1 MMRATRFDADVHAMS
16 DKHRFLHTCA
26 LLYLWL
32 GLIYT
37 TTASADDYELGR
49 QALELGHSAQ
59 AIELWRPLAEAGDA
73 DAQFGLGI
81 IYNDAVGVE
90 QDYAEAN
97 YWFLRAAEQGYGMA
111 QFNLGNAYKNGT
123 GMAVDPAMAVIW
135 WRKAAEQDF
144 APAQFNLGS
153 AHLEGFGTPRD
164 RAAGLS
170 WYRRAAANGHPQA
183 QRNLEMHKDTAPTTD
198 ASPNPRH
205 TVPPMTATAPIDTPA
220 TAGNSAK
227 PPSTPPDKTVVNR
240 PTPAATAQSAG
251 CNAWLDQD
259 ASTHTVQ
266 LMANQTENDLHAY
279 IAQHAL
285 TDTAICSYPIK
296 GTRWYALLYGRYG
309 SADDARTAL
318 EALPGKVRTGGG
330 YVRRISTIRHATA
343 EP

>member
-1 MMRATRFDADVHAMS
+1 MMRVTLFDVWAQAMRYMR
-16 DKHRFLHTCA
+16 RFLHTCA
-26 LLYLWL
+26 LLTLCL
-32 GLIYT
+32 SLIYT
-37 TTASADDYELGR
+37 TAASADDYELGR
-49 QALELGHSAQ
+49 QALESGHSAQ

-81 IYNDAVGVE
+81 LYNDAVGVE

-97 YWFLRAAEQGYGMA
+97 YWFLRAAEQGYAMA
-111 QFNLGNAYKNGT
+111 QFNLGNAYKKGT
-123 GMAVDPAMAVIW
+123 GMAIDPAMAVIW

-153 AHLEGFGTPRD
+153 ALLEGLGTPRD

-170 WYRRAAANGHPQA
+170 WHRRAAANGHPQA
-183 QRNLEMHKDTAPTTD
+183 QRSLELHKDTAPTND
-198 ASPNPRH
+198 AKPDTRPAA
-205 TVPPMTATAPIDTPA
+205 PPTTATAPNEAP
-220 TAGNSAK
+220 AGNTAK
-227 PPSTPPDKTVVNR
+227 PLRAPPDKTVVSR
-240 PTPAATAQSAG
+240 PKPVATAQSAD
-251 CNAWLDQD
+251 CMALLDQD
-259 ASTHTVQ
+259 ANTHTVQ
-266 LMANQTENDLHAY
+266 LMASQTEADLRAY

-330 YVRRISTIRHATA
+330 YVRRINTIRHATA
-343 EP
+343 QP